1 MRLARLALFTLG
13 LLLILSG
20 TGAGAILPAITNWG
34 GPALL
39 SLIQA
44 KVNGTVTARE
54 ISGNPLTGITC
65 RDLEI
70 TGPDGKPV
78 FAADR
83 LEVRLSL
90 WSIPTFHLDLGTLA
104 LVKPRIYLVRE
115 PSGQW
120 NVSRLA
126 KAEAR
131 PAEPTAPQGLAGKI
145 TAYFLRKIELSNL
158 AVAGGE
164 LFITEGG
171 HTRRYPDL
179 DLKAGLI
186 LRHFG
191 QPQQKVEA
199 DLARVGITTPQGRAE
214 FEARLSYRAGLTQI
228 ASLNLKLAGQTVV
241 SVKGE
246 VCRPL
251 AGLTCSLTGQ
261 IGPLAGDKIHG
272 LWSRWP
278 APWLLS
284 GAFSLSSTP
293 AGGKLDLRG
302 HIGQADYRVTGDLDA
317 KVKPAVFN
325 LDLDLQG
332 LTTTQLQEIKGLKA
346 QPIQGLSPVNA
357 HLRLEGTGLPWK
369 PESMQTHL
377 TLAPFRYK
385 ALKVDKVEF
394 NLSGNARRQD
404 LKAAVAGNFGAVDLT
419 AGGRLLP
426 LGDRGEGLFGDV
438 NVETRELQ
446 PAMVGLSQLAGSSLT
461 TCFTGKFRL
470 PPNFSLV
477 QAHLA
482 GNLRARGRLQQQPL
496 QDLTASFALDGRKL
510 TISRADVRLAAL
522 EASLRGTLSEAGADV
537 TFTASVSDS
546 RSLPLPP
553 GSAFAFLQA
562 KGSVRGAWKAPQVNL
577 AAQVRKLSVRGV
589 TLESANLNGD
599 LAGWPPQSGN
609 LQLLGSQL
617 HTPAGTFN
625 RLHLK
630 AGGAGGRWQFQVAA
644 ASPQGPKLEL
654 AGTATLAARPLALGV
669 TRLTWHTHGLTLENK
684 APFEVHLLP
693 GWEIS
698 AATFKVNGGTVT
710 IAGRAR
716 DQELSGRLEVINLN
730 AGLLAPLGVPA
741 AGQLNGR
748 LVLAGNPRNPTLD
761 GQIALSAGKI
771 KNLPLQAFT
780 TSLEYQAGQAQVSG
794 YLEMGPLHS
803 RLVWKGSVPVKLSL
817 LPFSMAMAEDGLN
830 LRVQGERINLSLL
843 TAISQE
849 VQSAE
854 GPLDLL
860 VEAQGNP
867 HQPRVSG
874 HVKWNAGAVQLHQ
887 AGIPYRLAP
896 GEIRLQ
902 GDKIVIPGL
911 VIQSDGAIR
920 LSGEIVLAGTPQAQ
934 ARVQAE
940 NFLLL
945 DRGGNQLWTDGFID
959 LSGPLSA
966 LVAHGRLMVPKA
978 QFRPTFFRSSM
989 DPDVILVHRKPEAQA
1004 AASAAPAIYQ
1014 NLSVNVAIDSPG
1026 NAWLI
1031 DPMGKVE
1038 LTAHLM
1044 ARKDPGQKLA
1054 LAGQIRA
1061 LQGVLDIEQK
1071 AFKVDRASLTLPG
1084 VPAKPI
1090 LVDVKATHAME
1101 DITLVLSV
1109 DGAVTNPQIHLES
1122 LPPLPP
1128 ADVLSYLVFGAP
1140 AATLSKE
1147 QYFALGAQQL
1157 GVLGG
1162 ISSQKLSEILGST
1175 LPFLSGLKLKSGL
1188 VSGRPMVGV
1197 EKEVVKNV
1205 SIFAGRNYN
1214 EERGVY
1220 ERQVGVEYKFNKN
1233 LSIESQVGTRNSG
1246 ADVFYNYDF

>member
-1 MRLARLALFTLG
+1 MRRAQLALFTLC
-13 LLLILSG
+13 LLLVLSG
-20 TGAGAILPAITNWG
+20 TGTGAILPALTNWG

-39 SLIQA
+39 SLIQE

-54 ISGNPLTGITC
+54 ISGNPLTGITY

-90 WSIPTFHLDLGTLA
+90 WSIPTFHLDLGTLV

-115 PSGQW
+115 KSGQW

-126 KAEAR
+126 KPAAR
-131 PAEPTAPQGLAGKI
+131 LAEPTAPQGLAGKI
-145 TAYFLRKIELSNL
+145 TAYFLRKIELSHL
-158 AVAGGE
+158 AVQQGE
-164 LFITEGG
+164 LLITADD
-171 HTRRYPDL
+171 HTRRFPDL
-179 DLKAGLI
+179 DLKAHLT

-199 DLARVGITTPQGRAE
+199 DLAHLGITTPQGRAE
-214 FEARLSYRAGLTQI
+214 LEARLSSRAGLAHI

-241 SVKGE
+241 SVQGK

-251 AGLTCSLTGQ
+251 AGLACTLTGQ

-272 LWSRWP
+272 FWSRWP
-278 APWLLS
+278 VPWNLS
-284 GAFSLSSTP
+284 GAFSLNSTP

-302 HIGQADYRVTGDLDA
+302 QIGEAEYRVKGDLDA
-317 KVKPAVFN
+317 TVKPAVFT
-325 LDLDLQG
+325 LDLDLKG
-332 LTTTQLQEIKGLKA
+332 LTTTQLKEIQNLKA

-357 HLRLEGTGLPWK
+357 HLHLKGTGLPWK
-369 PESMQTHL
+369 PESLQTHL

-385 ALKVDKVEF
+385 AVKVDKAEF
-394 NLSGNARRQD
+394 DLAGNARRQD

-419 AGGRLLP
+419 AGGRLLL
-426 LGDRGEGLFGDV
+426 LGDRSQGLFGEV
-438 NVETRELQ
+438 TVETRELQ
-446 PAMVGLSQLAGSSLT
+446 PAIVGVAQLAGSRLT
-461 TCFTGKFRL
+461 TRFTGKFRL
-470 PPNFSLV
+470 PANLSLA

-482 GNLRARGRLQQQPL
+482 GDLRARGRVQQQPL
-496 QDLTASFALDGRKL
+496 QDLTASFALDGRQL
-510 TISRADVRLAAL
+510 TISRAKVRLAAM
-522 EASLRGTLSEAGADV
+522 EASLRGTLSEAGVDV
-537 TFTASVSDS
+537 TFIASVSGS

-553 GSAFAFLQA
+553 GAAFAFLRA
-562 KGSVRGAWKAPQVNL
+562 EGAVRGAWKAPQVNL
-577 AAQVRKLSVRGV
+577 AAQVRKLSVKGV
-589 TLESANLNGD
+589 ILESAHLNGA

-625 RLHLK
+625 RLHLN
-630 AGGAGGRWQFQVAA
+630 ACGAGGRWQFQVAA
-644 ASPQGPKLEL
+644 TSPKEPKFEL
-654 AGTATLAARPLALGV
+654 AGSATLAARPLALGL
-669 TRLTWHTHGLTLENK
+669 TRVTWHSHGLTIKNK

-698 AATFKVNGGTVT
+698 VATFQVNGGTVT
-710 IAGRAR
+710 VAGWAR
-716 DQELSGRLEVINLN
+716 DQELSGHLEVVNLN

-748 LVLAGNPRNPTLD
+748 LVLAGNPRNPILD
-761 GQIALSAGKI
+761 GQIALSGGRI
-771 KNLPLQAFT
+771 KNIPLQALT

-817 LPFSMAMAEDGLN
+817 LPLSAALAQDGLN
-830 LRVQGERINLSLL
+830 LRVQGQQINLSLL
-843 TAISQE
+843 MSISPE
-849 VQSAE
+849 VQSAA

-867 HQPRVSG
+867 HQPRISG

-911 VIQSDGAIR
+911 IIQSDGTIR
-920 LSGEIVLAGTPQAQ
+920 LSGEIILAGTPQAQ

-945 DRGGNQLWTDGFID
+945 DRGGNQLRTDGFID
-959 LSGPLSA
+959 LSGPLNA
-966 LVAHGRLMVPKA
+966 LVANGRLMVPKA

-989 DPDVILVHRKPEAQA
+989 DPDVILVPQKPEAQA
-1004 AASAAPAIYQ
+1004 AARTVPAIYH
-1014 NLSVNVAIDSPG
+1014 NLRVNVAIDSPG

-1038 LTAHLM
+1038 LTAHLK
-1044 ARKDPGQKLA
+1044 ARKDPGQKLV
-1054 LAGQIRA
+1054 LGGQIRA
-1061 LQGVLDIEQK
+1061 LHGVLDIEQK

-1101 DITLVLSV
+1101 DITLVLTV
-1109 DGAVTNPQIHLES
+1109 DGTVTNPQIHLES
-1122 LPPLPP
+1122 QPPLPP

-1175 LPFLSGLKLKSGL
+1175 IPFLSGLKLKSGL

-1197 EKEVVKNV
+1197 EKEVTKNV
-1205 SIFAGRNYN
+1205 SIFAGRNFN

-1220 ERQVGVEYKFNKN
+1220 ERQVGIEYKFNKN